1 MRYVFHDSYKTEL
14 QAAKAGKD
22 IIKLGLAVGV
32 KVNKRGKKSRPF
44 LLYIL
49 PLGKRGVKKS

>member
-1 MRYVFHDSYKTEL
+1 MRYVFHDSYKTAP
-14 QAAKAGKD
+14 QASKAGQD
-22 IIKLGLAVGV
+22 IIKLGLAAGV
-32 KVNKRGKKSRPF
+32 KVNKKGKKSRPF